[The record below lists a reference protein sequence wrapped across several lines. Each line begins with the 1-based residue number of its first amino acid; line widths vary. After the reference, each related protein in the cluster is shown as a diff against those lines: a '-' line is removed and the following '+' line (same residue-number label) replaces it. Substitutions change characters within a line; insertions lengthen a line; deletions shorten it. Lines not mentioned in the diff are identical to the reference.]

1 MEERKIVLRGPE
13 TGAVVSTTDEKKSE
27 KFDHFI
33 SWLSEY
39 RPAAYTVGEPYPIET
54 EKKLMS
60 CRLMARRLGLEVSVL
75 N

>member
-13 TGAVVSTTDEKKSE
+13 TDVVVSTTDEKKSE

-33 SWLSEY
+33 SWLIEY
-39 RPAAYTVGEPYPIET
+39 RPAAYTVAEPYPIKT
-54 EKKLMS
+54 EVLLKS
-60 CRLMARRLGLEVSVL
+60 CRWKARRLGLNETVL

>member
-1 MEERKIVLRGPE
+1 MEERKIVLSGPE

-39 RPAAYTVGEPYPIET
+39 RPAVHSIEQIFQDH
-54 EKKLMS
+54 
-60 CRLMARRLGLEVSVL
+60 
-75 N
+75 

>member
-1 MEERKIVLRGPE
+1 MEERKIVLSGPE

-54 EKKLMS
+54 ERKLMS
-60 CRLMARRLGLEVSVL
+60 CKMKARRLGLEVSVL